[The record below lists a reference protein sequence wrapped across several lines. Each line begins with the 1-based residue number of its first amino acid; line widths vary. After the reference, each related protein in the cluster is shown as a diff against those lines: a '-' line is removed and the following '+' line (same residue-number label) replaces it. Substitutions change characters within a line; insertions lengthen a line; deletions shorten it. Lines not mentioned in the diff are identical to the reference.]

1 MAGER
6 TGVRTRRWQPNGR
19 AGECP
24 DAATTAGNPWYNV
37 HMSTE
42 DPYKLLGVSRKASL
56 QEIRLAYRHLA
67 LKVHPDSRPE
77 DPKNAAKRF
86 HELTMAY
93 KAASHAAQRGEIH
106 RGSFRNG
113 EGRRYTPG
121 DLAREY
127 ESAVRAAE
135 RSGVSEADPVAHADV
150 PFLRKV
156 SIPTLNEPAAFVV
169 MWAGAVL
176 LGVAVTGIVA
186 SGMDLASEPDWTEWG
201 WLVGVSAAAYLL
213 AVAAAVMALLF
224 TRRVVWMAY
233 QLTVWARRALPGA
246 VQEKALPKLL
256 ELLRI
261 GRK

>member
-1 MAGER
+1 MP
-6 TGVRTRRWQPNGR
+6 T
-19 AGECP
+19 
-24 DAATTAGNPWYNV
+24 D
-37 HMSTE
+37 
-42 DPYKLLGVSRKASL
+42 DPYQLLGVTRRASL
-56 QEIRLAYRHLA
+56 HEIRLAYRRLA
-67 LKVHPDSRPE
+67 LKVHPDSRP
-77 DPKNAAKRF
+77 KNPETAARRF

-113 EGRRYTPG
+113 ENRRYTPR

-127 ESAVRAAE
+127 EAAARAAE
-135 RSGVSEADPVAHADV
+135 RSGVSEADPIAHADV

-156 SIPTLNEPAAFVV
+156 SLPTLNEPRAFLTMWVAAVALGILV
-169 MWAGAVL
+169 TALVATQMELGRRPGWDGLAAVL
-176 LGVAVTGIVA
+176 GVSIGTY
-186 SGMDLASEPDWTEWG
+186 LAAIAAA
-201 WLVGVSAAAYLL
+201 LVGLL
-213 AVAAAVMALLF
+213 L

-256 ELLRI
+256 ELLRL

>member
-1 MAGER
+1 MP
-6 TGVRTRRWQPNGR
+6 T
-19 AGECP
+19 
-24 DAATTAGNPWYNV
+24 D
-37 HMSTE
+37 
-42 DPYKLLGVSRKASL
+42 DPYKLLGISRQASL
-56 QEIRLAYRHLA
+56 HEIRLAYRRLA
-67 LKVHPDSRPE
+67 LRVHPDSRPE
-77 DPKNAAKRF
+77 HPETAAKRF

-93 KAASHAAQRGEIH
+93 KAVSHAAQRGETH
-106 RGSFRNG
+106 RGTFRNG

-127 ESAVRAAE
+127 ESAGRAAE

-156 SIPTLNEPAAFVV
+156 SIPTLNEPAAFVA
-169 MWAGAVL
+169 MWLGAVV
-176 LGVAVTGIVA
+176 LGIAAAVIVA
-186 SGMDLASEPDWTEWG
+186 AMMDLGHQADWSEVG
-201 WLVGVSAAAYLL
+201 WLVGISAGAYLL
-213 AVAAAVMALLF
+213 AVTAAVAAILF

-256 ELLRI
+256 ELLRL